1 MLKVVV
7 NVVDVA
13 ADLRAGLVRA
23 LGPLDRA
30 TMRHGIADPH
40 ALQQIREESGQRLAR
55 HPSEAD
61 QSRLLGIRGVVLRVL
76 GDFDGAEVDA
86 AAAVKYAEAVG
97 ADMLLA
103 PARARLGQVLR
114 VQGRYEEADQ
124 LFALAEAGELPRTL
138 TGAVRAYAG
147 LSCLAQGRVTEALI
161 HIQRATEY
169 NPHAFVMQ
177 IAEVALDLAEERA
190 AKAGFGLPPRGWAER
205 AGHPAPERFQDQQT
219 GRYGYLGPDGRPVI
233 QAAFSQ
239 AGDFRGGVAAVCQ
252 ADWGAIDR
260 TGTVVVPMLYNSL
273 DTTTVDGRTV
283 TGFVGGVA
291 VAGQRGRLGV
301 VHRSGRIIAAPRY
314 QQVQV
319 HPAGFLVSVDGY
331 SWGTLGLD
339 GAEQVPMRVDRAEAV
354 RTLDAAVSI
363 DDGPL

>member
-1 MLKVVV
+1 M
-7 NVVDVA
+7 VDVA

-30 TMRHGIADPH
+30 TLRHAIADTV
-40 ALQQIREESGQRLAR
+40 ALQRIRDEATQRLAR
-55 HPSEAD
+55 HPAEAD
-61 QSRLLGIRGVVLRVL
+61 QCKLLGVRAVIMRVL

-86 AAAVKYAEAVG
+86 SAAVKYAEAIG
-97 ADMLLA
+97 ADMLLS
-103 PARARLGQVLR
+103 PARARLGQILR
-114 VQGRYEEADQ
+114 VQGRYDEADQ

-138 TGAVRAYAG
+138 TGAVRAYAA
-147 LSCLAQGRVTEALI
+147 LSCISQGRITESLI
-161 HIQRATEY
+161 HLQRASEH

-177 IAEVALDLAEERA
+177 IVETGLDLAEERA
-190 AKAGFGLPPRGWAER
+190 ASSGFGPPPRSWAER
-205 AGHPAPERFQDQQT
+205 AGHPAPDRFQDPQT
-219 GRYGYLGPDGRPVI
+219 GRFGYLGADGRPII

-239 AGDFRGGVAAVCQ
+239 AGDFRGGVAAVRQ

-260 TGTVVVPMLYNSL
+260 NGTVVVPMLYSTL

-291 VAGQRGRLGV
+291 VAGQRGRFGV
-301 VHRSGRIIAAPRY
+301 VHRSGRVVVTPRY
-314 QQVQV
+314 QQILV
-319 HPAGFLVSVDGY
+319 HPAGYLVTMDGY

-339 GAEQVPMRVDRAEAV
+339 GAEILSPRADRSEAV